1 MWARC
6 RGGLF
11 VGLGAGWSKWS
22 FRDSL
27 QALGKVTSGFGA
39 FKNEE

>member
-1 MWARC
+1 VGC
-6 RGGLF
+6 RGGLI

-22 FRDSL
+22 LGDSL

-39 FKNEE
+39 LKNEE